1 MESCYI
7 SYIAVIG
14 KKKDLLRSLLH
25 ELLTRV
31 GIVKL
36 TFQIRKITIN
46 LRTVFFCFP
55 LVLVINETKM
65 CISLRLRV

>member
-14 KKKDLLRSLLH
+14 KKNLLRYLLH

-65 CISLRLRV
+65 CISLSKSFL